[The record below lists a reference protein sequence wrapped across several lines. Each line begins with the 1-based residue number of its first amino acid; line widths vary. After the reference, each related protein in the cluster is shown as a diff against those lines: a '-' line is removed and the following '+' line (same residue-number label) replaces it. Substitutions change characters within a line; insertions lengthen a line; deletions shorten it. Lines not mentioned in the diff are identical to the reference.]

1 MVGQQPQ
8 ARAGRCGRDGGQ
20 SRPLP
25 PSGTG
30 SGQAGVD
37 LCGGVDPILLPAEK
51 FQGRA
56 GERGGWGH
64 ATVGGEMRP
73 APRPFAV
80 SEMTPFMAETG
91 GSRNVAR
98 PFRPPLQTIF
108 LIASTLNGIGESFPV
123 PSAVSIGFPLPLP
136 GGGM

>member
-1 MVGQQPQ
+1 
-8 ARAGRCGRDGGQ
+8 
-20 SRPLP
+20 
-25 PSGTG
+25 
-30 SGQAGVD
+30 
-37 LCGGVDPILLPAEK
+37 
-51 FQGRA
+51 
-56 GERGGWGH
+56 
-64 ATVGGEMRP
+64 MRP